1 MLGFHGTD
9 EDTVKKILNDPK
21 KHLDESVNDY
31 DWLGNGIYFWEND
44 PARALAFCKERFK
57 FKKIEDKKP
66 AVIGAVIDLGLCLN
80 LFDQPALIELKRAHD
95 EFAID
100 MAIMGT
106 PMPTNLGKTE
116 DRLYRYLDRAVIQ
129 HLHRLRTESTA
140 TPEYQTVRSGFHEG
154 KEVYGGS
161 GFKTKNHIQIAVRE
175 KSCIKGYFLPRKADG
190 KWEVSDLV

>member
-9 EDTVKKILNDPK
+9 EDTVKTILNDPK
-21 KHLDESVNDY
+21 KHLDESANGY

-44 PARALAFCKERFK
+44 PERALAFCKERFK
-57 FKKIEDKKP
+57 FKKISDKKP

-80 LFDQPALIELKRAHD
+80 LFDQPALIELKEAYT
-95 EFAID
+95 EFSLD
-100 MAIMGT
+100 MAATGT
-106 PMPTNLGKTE
+106 LMPVNEGSTQ

-129 HLHRLRTESTA
+129 HLHRLRLESA
-140 TPEYQTVRSGFHEG
+140 VTPAYETVRSGFHEG
-154 KEVYGGS
+154 KEVYQGS

-190 KWEVSDLV
+190 KWDISELV